1 MTNDQYIGSEG
12 RSVTCDLYPD
22 IFVFIALSPPF
33 SQIGIP
39 TSLPITGN
47 LNNKAAAF
55 GGGIF
60 GRMLL
65 TSQLTTEH
73 WELQLGLILGPFFV
87 ENQPPKG

>member
-12 RSVTCDLYPD
+12 RFVTGDLYPD

-39 TSLPITGN
+39 TSIPITGN
-47 LNNKAAAF
+47 LNNNKAAAF

-73 WELQLGLILGPFFV
+73 
-87 ENQPPKG
+87 